1 MNKDQIG
8 YLLRANTS
16 AGVAGCRVAELDI
29 PQLGGMI
36 RIPQSNGYQFL
47 GLVVDMHIDDDGL
60 VRQLVTAEKI
70 SEEVI
75 IDNRLHRSVPVE
87 LSMCFIGY
95 LHNGEIFHLLPPR
108 PPLTLD
114 EVYICTAEEICGFT
128 RTGRFGYFRHIL
140 RGIDFP
146 VAEVLASHI
155 RQASQAHQQYGNT
168 TWSNAATQE
177 LITLLRDDY
186 PTLMNVLGALSDAH
200 INPSEVNHAS

>member
-16 AGVAGCRVAELDI
+16 GGVAGCRVAELDL

-36 RIPQSNGYQFL
+36 RIPQSNGYQIY
-47 GLVVDMHIDDDGL
+47 GLLYDMHIDDDGL

-70 SEEVI
+70 SDEVI

-87 LSMCFIGY
+87 LSMCFVGFQ
-95 LHNGEIFHLLPPR
+95 HNGKFFHLLPPR

-114 EVYICTAEEICGFT
+114 EVYFCSAEEICAFT
-128 RTGRFGYFRHIL
+128 RSGHFGYFRHIL

-155 RQASQAHQQYGNT
+155 RQASAAHQQYGNAA
-168 TWSNAATQE
+168 WSFAATQE

-186 PTLMNVLGALSDAH
+186 PTLMNVLGALTDAD
-200 INPSEVNHAS
+200 IIPSEVDHD